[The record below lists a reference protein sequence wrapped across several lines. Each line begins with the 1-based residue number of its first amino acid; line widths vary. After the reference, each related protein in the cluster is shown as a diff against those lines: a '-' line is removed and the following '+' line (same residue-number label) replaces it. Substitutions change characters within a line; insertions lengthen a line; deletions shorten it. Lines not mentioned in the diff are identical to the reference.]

1 METIVIK
8 LAFVKMLLLTNCWST
23 IYLGKHNFIKFL
35 YGRIGCYG
43 NQKISNAKARRVER

>member
-8 LAFVKMLLLTNCWST
+8 LAFVKMLIFSNCWCT
-23 IYLGKHNFIKFL
+23 IYFGVNNSIKFL
-35 YGRIGCYG
+35 YGRIGRYG